1 MTRLVAAAALLGTL
15 VSCDS
20 NGGAATVPAECGLPT
35 PDPGVKAELVPDGFL
50 LADAEV
56 TKARETSERLTIAIN
71 NPHSV
76 DESFLEYKRIMRN
89 SDYAIVG
96 EDNEG
101 FEAEIYLKKGSE
113 LGAVQIRS
121 SRCPDATVVFLNF
134 VRT

>member
-1 MTRLVAAAALLGTL
+1 

-20 NGGAATVPAECGLPT
+20 GGASAVPAECGLPT
-35 PDPGVKAELVPDGFL
+35 PDPDVQADLAPAGFL
-50 LADAEV
+50 LSGSEV
-56 TKARETSERLTIAIN
+56 TKARETKRRLTVAVN

-76 DESFLEYKRIMRN
+76 ADSFLQYKKIMRN
-89 SDYAIVG
+89 GDYAIVG

-113 LGAVQIRS
+113 LGAIQIRA

>member
-1 MTRLVAAAALLGTL
+1 MLLGSL
-15 VSCDS
+15 ASCDS
-20 NGGAATVPAECGLPT
+20 NGGAAQVPAECGLPT
-35 PDPGVKAELVPDGFL
+35 PDRDVDVQLVPAEFL

-56 TKARETSERLTIAIN
+56 TKAQKTKERLTIALN

-76 DESFLEYKRIMRN
+76 EESFVDYKRIMQG

-101 FEAEIYLKKGSE
+101 FEAEIYLKKGKE
-113 LGAVQIRS
+113 LGAIQIRS

>member
-1 MTRLVAAAALLGTL
+1 MLAALA
-15 VSCDS
+15 SCDS
-20 NGGAATVPAECGLPT
+20 NSAPAVPAECGLPT
-35 PDPGVKAELVPDGFL
+35 PDADVDTTVVPSEFL

-56 TKARETSERLTIAIN
+56 TKARETRRRLTVAVN

-76 DESFLEYKRIMRN
+76 ADSFLQYKKIMRT
-89 SDYAIVG
+89 SEYAIVG

-101 FEAEIYLKKGSE
+101 FEAEIYLKKGDE

-121 SRCPDATVVFLNF
+121 SRCPEATVVFLNF